1 MLKNVFSPKSIAV
14 IGVSSNPTKL
24 GSVIFNNIIV
34 SGYSG
39 KVFPVNPKY
48 KDISGRKC
56 YPTIEAIPEPV
67 DQAIFIIP
75 AQTVPAELEKA
86 GKKKGIKSAVII
98 SAGFKETGEEGVL
111 LEHKLTEI
119 AEKYGIRL
127 LGPNCLGYI
136 NPMANLNASFAASNP
151 SEGSIYFLSQSG
163 AFCTALLDIAV
174 NNNVGFNRF
183 VSFGNKADINE
194 IELIE
199 DALKSEEV
207 NVIGLYVEEISD
219 GGELCKVISK
229 NRDKPVII
237 MNPGKTEQAQKAI
250 SSHTGSLTGSAQL
263 REQALKQSGAIL
275 VNRMEDMYNLL
286 LGFSWSRKLEG
297 NRIAVVT
304 NAGGPG
310 IIATDHLVQ
319 NGLEIAQL
327 SNKTVIEL
335 KKKLPP
341 NASFK
346 NPVDVIG
353 DALAERYQ
361 AVLETLSQD
370 ENTDAILVILTPQ
383 FVTQIEETAK
393 LIINQSKSSK
403 KPIFVSFIGGKYAR
417 TGLERFYDNKIPAFV
432 FVEDAIDTISQIYKF
447 HDYNKNFYKLNADI
461 SEVLNKTSKKKSTKT
476 EIEKYISSEPKVL
489 PEEVVEK
496 LCNEF
501 EIDIPKQILTCEM
514 EEINKFLKQYKRIVI
529 KAQTTDLVHKT
540 DFKGL
545 YLNITN
551 PEEAG
556 FAFYQLQKNIS
567 KAKGESLKMHELL
580 VQEQVST
587 GEELFIGINRD
598 GGANVYSDETDK
610 GFGHQLLFGKGGIY
624 TEIYKDISLRLMP
637 LSGLGFEE
645 IVNSTKVSE
654 ILKGAR
660 GSKGLA
666 RNKLYE
672 LLEKFQKM
680 IFTYPEIVSMDVNP
694 VIVTSKRAI
703 AVDVKIFVKQ

>member
-1 MLKNVFSPKSIAV
+1 
-14 IGVSSNPTKL
+14 
-24 GSVIFNNIIV
+24 
-34 SGYSG
+34 
-39 KVFPVNPKY
+39 
-48 KDISGRKC
+48 
-56 YPTIEAIPEPV
+56 
-67 DQAIFIIP
+67 
-75 AQTVPAELEKA
+75 
-86 GKKKGIKSAVII
+86 
-98 SAGFKETGEEGVL
+98 
-111 LEHKLTEI
+111 
-119 AEKYGIRL
+119 
-127 LGPNCLGYI
+127 
-136 NPMANLNASFAASNP
+136 
-151 SEGSIYFLSQSG
+151 
-163 AFCTALLDIAV
+163 
-174 NNNVGFNRF
+174 
-183 VSFGNKADINE
+183 
-194 IELIE
+194 
-199 DALKSEEV
+199 
-207 NVIGLYVEEISD
+207 
-219 GGELCKVISK
+219 
-229 NRDKPVII
+229 